1 MVTVSIIIPVYN
13 AENTLR
19 RCVDSVLN
27 QEYSRFELI
36 LVDDGSRDSSG
47 RICDEYAAKDERIKV
62 IHKEN
67 TGVSDT
73 RNIGIDAAEG
83 EFLQFVDADDWITA
97 DATKLMVR
105 EAVERNCEL
114 VITDFYRVV
123 GKRASHKGSIKEDG
137 EMSREELAE
146 HMKDS
151 PADFYY
157 GVLWN
162 KLFRKDII
170 MKYGIRMDAEVS
182 WCEDFL
188 FNLEYLLHINK
199 AYVLTVPVYYYL
211 KTEGSLVSQ
220 SMSMSHVIR
229 TKLHVFEYYNNF
241 YKNVYDEKDYSKK
254 RLGLYR
260 YLIDTAAD
268 GVIIPAF
275 SNAKKLGEER
285 VPIVEEA
292 VGGSG
297 YLTDHYRN
305 AKLLERYYQAIGLR
319 YELTLNDI
327 KVLAHLSQINIVR
340 NKKELA
346 DYAGLAPST
355 VNRILQKLVRRK
367 VVEVITHKD
376 GLEIHILEDGE
387 PIFKELQNAF
397 SDYDRVRFQGF
408 TEDEIGKY
416 LQFQGRIEENLSRVL
431 TSVDINAITMNKNE
445 DKDYDKNS

>member
-1 MVTVSIIIPVYN
+1 MVTVSIIVPVYN
-13 AENTLR
+13 AEHTLK
-19 RCVDSVLN
+19 RCVDSILN
-27 QEYSRFELI
+27 QEYSDFELI
-36 LVDDGSRDSSG
+36 LINDGSKDLSG
-47 RICDEYAAKDERIKV
+47 SICDEYALKDARVRV

-73 RNIGIDAAEG
+73 RNMGIEAAEG
-83 EFLQFVDADDWITA
+83 EYLQFVDADDWITA

-105 EAVERNCEL
+105 EASERNCEL

-123 GKRASHKGSIKEDG
+123 GKRASHKGSIKEEG
-137 EMSREELAE
+137 EMTREDLAE

-170 MKYGIRMDAEVS
+170 RKHQIRMDENVS

-188 FNLEYLLHINK
+188 FNLEYILHVNK
-199 AYVLTVPVYYYL
+199 VYILTVPVYYYL

-220 SMSMSHVIR
+220 SMNMSVVIR

-241 YKNVYDEKDYSKK
+241 YRNVYDEKDYSKK

-260 YLIDTAAD
+260 YLIDSAGD
-268 GVIIPAF
+268 GVVIPVFF

-285 VPIVEEA
+285 VPIVDYA
-292 VGGSG
+292 VGGRG

-305 AKLLERYYQAIGLR
+305 VKLLERYYQAIGLR

-327 KVLAHLSQINIVR
+327 KVLAHVSQINVVKTR
-340 NKKELA
+340 KELA
-346 DYAGLAPST
+346 DYAGIAPSAI
-355 VNRILQKLVRRK
+355 NRILQKLTRRK
-367 VVEVITHKD
+367 MIEEVRHKEY
-376 GLEIHILEDGE
+376 LEIQILEEGQ
-387 PIFKELQNAF
+387 PVLRELKNAF

-408 TEDEIGKY
+408 TEDEIEEY
-416 LQFQGRIEENLSRVL
+416 LHLQNRIAENLSRVL
-431 TSVDINAITMNKNE
+431 KNVDVDAVSVKKKE
-445 DKDYDKNS
+445 G

>member
-1 MVTVSIIIPVYN
+1 MVTVSIIVPVYN
-13 AENTLR
+13 AEHTLR
-19 RCVDSVLN
+19 RCVDSILN

-36 LVDDGSRDSSG
+36 LVDDGSHDSSG
-47 RICDEYAAKDERIKV
+47 RICDEYAVRDTRVKV
-62 IHKEN
+62 IHKKN

-73 RNIGIDAAEG
+73 RNTGIEAAGG

-123 GKRASHKGSIKEDG
+123 GKRASHKGSIKEEG
-137 EMSREELAE
+137 ELTREELAE

-170 MKYGIRMDAEVS
+170 MKYHIRMDEKVS

-188 FNLEYLLHINK
+188 FNLEYILHVNK
-199 AYVLTVPVYYYL
+199 AYILTVPVYYYL

-220 SMSMSHVIR
+220 SMNIGHVIR
-229 TKLHVFEYYNNF
+229 TKLYVFEYYNEF
-241 YKNVYDEKDYSKK
+241 YKNVYDEKEYFKK
-254 RLGLYR
+254 RPGLYR
-260 YLIDTAAD
+260 YLIDVAGD
-268 GVIIPAF
+268 GVVLPAF

-285 VPIVEEA
+285 VPIVEYA
-292 VGGSG
+292 VGGKG
-297 YLTDHYRN
+297 CLTDHYRS
-305 AKLLERYYQAIGLR
+305 AKLLDRYYQAVGLR
-319 YELTLNDI
+319 YELSLNDI
-327 KVLAHLSQINIVR
+327 KVLAHASQLNAIK

-346 DYAGLAPST
+346 DYVGLAPST
-355 VNRILQKLVRRK
+355 VTRILQKLVYK
-367 VVEVITHKD
+367 KMIEMAAHKD
-376 GLEIHILEDGE
+376 YLEIHVLDGGK
-387 PIFKELQNAF
+387 PVLNELQNVF

-408 TEDEIGKY
+408 TEEEIGKY

-431 TSVDINAITMNKNE
+431 KGVDADAVTAGQSEQKYMV
-445 DKDYDKNS
+445 